1 MADDD
6 HSVISGHLKKQL
18 KRDYE
23 QSLFGIVNEEKKKV
37 IKRWSTRA
45 DFEAML
51 MMVGQNKDGELVL
64 DDMNT
69 PAGISPQQE
78 AVSDE
83 HEHENEMAAY
93 HQDLE

>member
-1 MADDD
+1 MDDDD
-6 HSVISGHLKKQL
+6 HSVISGHLKIQL
-18 KRDYE
+18 KKDYE

-37 IKRWSTRA
+37 IKRWSNRA

-51 MMVGQNKDGELVL
+51 MMVGQKDGELVI
-64 DDMNT
+64 DDFNT

-78 AVSDE
+78 AASDD
-83 HEHENEMAAY
+83 HEHDGETAAY